1 MAGEKA
7 EVGGAHGRTGE
18 RAEGGAVQGGGGERV
33 AEAGARGVA
42 GGRAEVVV
50 GHSSDVHIPSLY
62 YTPDDELGALRQ
74 VLATALAA
82 RVDVLLLAGDIFDH
96 NRLPLALL
104 DRTARLLADAAL
116 PVVILPGNHD
126 PLTPDSV
133 YRRGGLADPDN
144 VTVLGVSV
152 DQGAVLPEL
161 ELEIWG
167 HAHQDYGDMTPL
179 RDPRPRSTR
188 WQIAAAHG
196 HFDPIPRDVGDFRGS
211 WLIHPDEIAATGADY
226 VALGHWNRPA
236 EVGSNGVP
244 AYYSGSPD
252 FAGTINVVRF
262 SASGV
267 QVTRE
272 PLRID
277 PPA

>member
-1 MAGEKA
+1 MSERQQPI
-7 EVGGAHGRTGE
+7 VVAHT
-18 RAEGGAVQGGGGERV
+18 
-33 AEAGARGVA
+33 
-42 GGRAEVVV
+42 
-50 GHSSDVHIPSLY
+50 SDVHIPSIY
-62 YTPDDELGALRQ
+62 YTPDDELGALRH
-74 VLATALAA
+74 VLATATAA
-82 RVDVLLLAGDIFDH
+82 GADLLLLAGDIFDH

-104 DRTARLLADAAL
+104 DRAARLLADAAL
-116 PVVILPGNHD
+116 PVVVLPGNHD

-144 VTVLGVSV
+144 VSVLGVSV
-152 DQGAVLPEL
+152 DQAAVFPDF

-167 HAHQDYGDMTPL
+167 HAHVDYGDMSPL

-196 HFDPIPRDVGDFRGS
+196 HFDPEPRDPKQFRGS

-236 EVGSNGVP
+236 HVVDGAVP

-252 FAGTINVVRF
+252 FAETINLVHLGPDGVR
-262 SASGV
+262 
-267 QVTRE
+267 VTRE
-272 PLRID
+272 PLRR
-277 PPA
+277 